1 MNRTRRI
8 VRQSDSAS
16 PDEQTLERYVIF
28 DETTADATLAFAQG
42 LEARGNFR
50 CEFLFDAEREMRNSI
65 ERLRAEEFA
74 PATEHQSEALALL
87 IKARSDM
94 RAAFGKSPSSAACQ
108 KFDREQIQKLRKPKD
123 EDEQVELLAEKLEE
137 LAEEEEFVYAT
148 LGGVPVEQGSPSP
161 SKSPSTA
168 QTSAESNKTDQ
179 PSEQE
184 TPEGD
189 QESGQSDDS
198 EKPEGEPAE
207 SPSEGQEGTE
217 GSTKQSRQEGDT
229 GEGQKTQ
236 QGDGKQ
242 ADGRQGQSS
251 TGQSGTSP
259 QEADGQGTGKKDASE
274 SAGDDDQP
282 SGRQGGE
289 GEEGTGKPLDR
300 RGLEQLQHEIVLDA
314 HEVQRM
320 MSGLDGMTELA
331 QSRMARSTKRAEDAS
346 GALARGDTDEAR
358 KAAGEASGMFKE
370 LARHVA
376 GLSARDLAGK
386 IGNARDLSSELAHR
400 ERGLADRLDQDA
412 PPGAPSQGAKRNGD
426 GGTSEAD
433 SQSKSP
439 SGKQPGQ
446 QGQAGE
452 GQGGS
457 GRGRGTDDGESKGS
471 GGGVS
476 DDLADESER
485 LAQGGLTLQDF
496 LDALA
501 RDPEAEGELVSKI
514 TIVRERAGL
523 GGLVGQMEAIQR
535 RLRDQKPAGVQRDAR
550 DLADRLEALAHELDG
565 LHGEIIAPRL
575 NQLIALEKQAA
586 ELLERLAKL
595 ASDTEISQWHLDAQG
610 LIQALEKA
618 DVDGAAVEALREA
631 MIDAGWGKTRPNW
644 QWDYVVNDVLG
655 GYHYT
660 APGAYHL
667 NLTTIVEDIQEEARE
682 LLLRDLMA
690 SSEEAVPPQYE
701 KLVDRY
707 FEVLSHERTD

>member
-16 PDEQTLERYVIF
+16 PDEQTLERYIKF

-42 LEARGNFR
+42 LEIRGSFR
-50 CEFLFDAEREMRNSI
+50 CEFLFDAETEMRNST

-94 RAAFGKSPSSAACQ
+94 RRAFGKSSSGTACQ
-108 KFDREQIQKLRKPKD
+108 TFDREQIQKLRKPKD
-123 EDEQVELLAEKLEE
+123 EKEQVELLAKKLEE

-148 LGGVPVEQGSPSP
+148 LGGVPVEQGSPSEN
-161 SKSPSTA
+161 PSTA
-168 QTSAESNKTDQ
+168 QSSAESGKTDQ
-179 PSEQE
+179 PSEQDA
-184 TPEGD
+184 PEGD
-189 QESGQSDDS
+189 RESGQSDDA
-198 EKPEGEPAE
+198 EKPEGQPAE
-207 SPSEGQEGTE
+207 SSSEGQNGTE
-217 GSTKQSRQEGDT
+217 SSAKQSRQEGDT
-229 GEGQKTQ
+229 GE
-236 QGDGKQ
+236 DGTAQ
-242 ADGRQGQSS
+242 
-251 TGQSGTSP
+251 
-259 QEADGQGTGKKDASE
+259 
-274 SAGDDDQP
+274 
-282 SGRQGGE
+282 
-289 GEEGTGKPLDR
+289 PLDR
-300 RGLEQLQHEIVLDA
+300 RGLEQRQYEIVLDA

-320 MSGLDGMTELA
+320 MSGLESMTELA
-331 QSRMARSTKRAEDAS
+331 QSRMARSTKRAEDVS
-346 GALARGDTDEAR
+346 GALARGDTGEAR

-412 PPGAPSQGAKRNGD
+412 PPGATSQGATRRGD
-426 GGTSEAD
+426 QGTSDAG

-439 SGKQPGQ
+439 SGKSGKQPGQ

-452 GQGGS
+452 GQGDS

-476 DDLADESER
+476 DELADESER
-485 LAQGGLTLQDF
+485 LAQGGLTLQDV

-514 TIVRERAGL
+514 AIVRERAGL
-523 GGLVGQMEAIQR
+523 GGIVGQMEAIQR
-535 RLRDQKPAGVQRDAR
+535 RLRDQESAGVQRDAR
-550 DLADRLEALAHELDG
+550 EVADRLDAMAHELDG
-565 LHGEIIAPRL
+565 LHGEVIAPRL
-575 NQLIALEKQAA
+575 NELIALEKQAA

-595 ASDTEISQWHLDAQG
+595 TSDSEISQWHLDAQG

-631 MIDAGWGKTRPNW
+631 MNDAGWGKTRPNW
-644 QWDYVVNDVLG
+644 QWDYVANDVLG

-707 FEVLSHERTD
+707 FEVLSHERTE